1 MIHLILGSMKAG
13 KSKMLLEEYARLSAE
28 NPDKSIVFVRSRRD
42 KRDFITRDTSIDT
55 SNIKLVNDREKPIDS
70 DIILVDEA
78 QFIEKPFIDF
88 LLATRDKKTIIAAGL
103 QSDVFGRMWG
113 SISRLMAHST
123 KLTLLL
129 AHCDVCGKENSA
141 LNHIGDGLVGDNYL
155 VLCDECFKN
164 KKGERMQIM
173 ENGDI
178 YLSQLMPD
186 PLIRQSFKSYVR
198 GRANVPLKKIG
209 NRVVINA
216 ESAHKV
222 LEYAKKHPVLSY
234 EIESPTKISLE
245 ILEKTFA

>member
-55 SNIKLVNDREKPIDS
+55 SNIKLINDREKPIDS
-70 DIILVDEA
+70 DIIFVDEA
-78 QFIEKPFIDF
+78 QFIEKPFVDF
-88 LLATRDKKTIIAAGL
+88 LLASRDTKTIIAAGL
-103 QSDVFGRMWG
+103 QSDICGRVW
-113 SISRLMAHST
+113 SNIARLLAHST

-129 AHCDVCGKENSA
+129 ANCDSCGKEKSA
-141 LNHIGDGLVGDNYL
+141 LNHIGDGKVGENYI
-155 VLCDECFKN
+155 VLCDSCFKK
-164 KKGERMQIM
+164 KKGDRMRIL

-178 YLSQLMPD
+178 YLSQLIPD
-186 PLIRQSFKSYVR
+186 PLIRSTFKAYAR
-198 GRANVPLKKIG
+198 DRANVVLKKVGSRI
-209 NRVVINA
+209 VIDA
-216 ESAHKV
+216 QIAHEILK
-222 LEYAKKHPVLSY
+222 YAKKNPVLSY